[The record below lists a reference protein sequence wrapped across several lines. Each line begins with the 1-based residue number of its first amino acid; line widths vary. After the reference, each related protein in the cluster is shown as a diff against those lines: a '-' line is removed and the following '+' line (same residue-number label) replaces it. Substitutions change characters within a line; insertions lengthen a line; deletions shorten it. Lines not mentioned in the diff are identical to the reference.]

1 MADNVKYGIQNL
13 GGGDSIKHGIQKSDT
28 SDFDR
33 RPNKGDKDATYKFDK
48 QTGPGPSGHYQTQKK
63 GLGKHSSIGG
73 ASNFVPK
80 GKVSGFKN
88 GNTKGYG
95 TMKTG
100 LSGQTKGVG
109 A

>member
-1 MADNVKYGIQNL
+1 MGT
-13 GGGDSIKHGIQKSDT
+13 IKHGIQESSSKSIKYGVQSGGD

-33 RPNKGDKDATYKFDK
+33 RPNRGDKDAAYRFDK
-48 QTGPGPSGHYQTQKK
+48 QTGPGPSGHAQTQGK

-73 ASNFVPK
+73 SSSFAPK
-80 GKVSGFKN
+80 GKVSSFGDPYS
-88 GNTKGYG
+88 KGGG

-100 LSGQTKGVG
+100 LSGQKKGHG